1 MRSLSHAQ
9 SIQHK
14 LSLILIATVG
24 VALLLAALALLVVEA
39 RKEWRDAQ
47 ADLTTQAEVVGL
59 ASEAALAFG
68 DRKVAEQ
75 NLRVLQVTPGVMAA
89 ARAVT
94 FIVKGTEKAS
104 IVQRVLSD
112 PAASPLPAQLVRPV
126 HGTLWWML
134 DRDAA
139 GELT

>member
-1 MRSLSHAQ
+1 LFPGSR
-9 SIQHK
+9 
-14 LSLILIATVG
+14 
-24 VALLLAALALLVVEA
+24 
-39 RKEWRDAQ
+39 
-47 ADLTTQAEVVGL
+47 GL
-59 ASEAALAFG
+59 AEGERFC
-68 DRKVAEQ
+68 VANWIEQ
-75 NLRVLQVTPGVMAA
+75 FNSYRITLTLPVLNV